1 MVTLSSKY
9 TRAVTLESFCAR
21 GQGLGVGGALGEI
34 QGPTKTVDGE
44 SQFFLFTVIQAVHVC
59 LETKIHTIRAEALVT
74 ANILNSNSKDKRVL
88 GNYIRTVTSSL
99 EIKPWLSNRIIFAAA
114 CHAKA

>member
-1 MVTLSSKY
+1 
-9 TRAVTLESFCAR
+9 
-21 GQGLGVGGALGEI
+21 
-34 QGPTKTVDGE
+34 VDGE